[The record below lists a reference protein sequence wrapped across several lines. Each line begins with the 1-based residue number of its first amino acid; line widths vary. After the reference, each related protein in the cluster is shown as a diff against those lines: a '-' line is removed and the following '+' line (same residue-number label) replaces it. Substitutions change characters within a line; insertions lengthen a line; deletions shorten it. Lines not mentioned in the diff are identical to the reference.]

1 MNKIKETF
9 IASLLLL
16 SSNIY
21 ADQLQWVSKLQAN
34 KAVQFIKQ
42 NKVSEVI
49 LWCSCCSNEPMKH
62 ITVDKFYTTY
72 SGTENYYKL
81 ILEGKDE
88 NGNYIKEDIDLAY
101 VFLKS
106 GTQAKC
112 FGQLLKFE
120 CDPCTLPFE
129 WNSK

>member
-1 MNKIKETF
+1 MNKLKSI
-9 IASLLLL
+9 IVAGLLLL

-21 ADQLQWVSKLQAN
+21 ADQLQLVSKIQAD

-42 NKVSEVI
+42 NKVSSVI
-49 LWCSCCSNEPMKH
+49 LWCSCCSNEPIRH
-62 ITVDKFYTTY
+62 ITIEKFYARY
-72 SGTENYYKL
+72 SGTENYYEM

-101 VFLKS
+101 VFLRS
-106 GTQAKC
+106 GNQAKC

-129 WNSK
+129 WNTK